1 MDGASTAKRGERN
14 LYRLMRTLKKRGGGS
29 SDYRL
34 LRTLKRSPG
43 NFGDRFPIFRHWAL
57 VHKREVT
64 DTVQQKIDFA
74 DTDTVLH
81 SFALYFRISFSW
93 SGAMETE
100 YLLGNRPEFLQAAQK
115 LSSQKKI
122 NS

>member
-1 MDGASTAKRGERN
+1 MISSMSMHLKDEDRMSDDQLAEYRSKRSAADTVNAMDGAATAKRGERN

-57 VHKREVT
+57 VHKREST
-64 DTVQQKIDFA
+64 AKIYLEK
-74 DTDTVLH
+74 LH
-81 SFALYFRISFSW
+81 YPSFS
-93 SGAMETE
+93 S
-100 YLLGNRPEFLQAAQK
+100 F
-115 LSSQKKI
+115 I
-122 NS
+122 